1 MLALRDFLSA
11 VMNEKLKLNLND
23 SSLRDAR
30 IDLIFYR
37 TLHILNNYWLNPRR
51 DTKIRTTFDAIL
63 PLSNYKIGK
72 FLSEVIDILK
82 SDSSIESR
90 EGKKYC

>member
-30 IDLIFYR
+30 IDLIFYQ
-37 TLHILNNYWLNPRR
+37 TLRI
-51 DTKIRTTFDAIL
+51 I
-63 PLSNYKIGK
+63 IG
-72 FLSEVIDILK
+72 
-82 SDSSIESR
+82 
-90 EGKKYC
+90 

>member
-37 TLHILNNYWLNPRR
+37 TNY
-51 DTKIRTTFDAIL
+51 
-63 PLSNYKIGK
+63 
-72 FLSEVIDILK
+72 E
-82 SDSSIESR
+82 
-90 EGKKYC
+90 

>member
-30 IDLIFYR
+30 INLIFYR
-37 TLHILNNYWLNPRR
+37 TLRI
-51 DTKIRTTFDAIL
+51 I
-63 PLSNYKIGK
+63 IG
-72 FLSEVIDILK
+72 
-82 SDSSIESR
+82 
-90 EGKKYC
+90 